1 MRRGVGVSAVR
12 KKRETKERYANLADQ
27 LEATQEQHVAQVLA
41 SFRSSLEEFA
51 RKHKKK
57 IRSDPVFRSR
67 FTEMC
72 YEIGVDPLRS
82 SKGFWTEVLGVGDF
96 YYELGIKIIEACQAT
111 KKADGGLVSL
121 EELAARL
128 GDATQD
134 DIKRAI
140 AKLDVLGFRI
150 VNDSFVV
157 SVPVELNADHTVV
170 LELATE
176 TGYVTA
182 AGLREN
188 LDWKQDRVDA
198 VLANLLKD
206 GFAWVD
212 GSSSYYFPS
221 IWLDATLDR

>member
-27 LEATQEQHVAQVLA
+27 LEATQEQHVSEVLA

-72 YEIGVDPLRS
+72 YEIGVDPLNS
-82 SKGFWTEVLGVGDF
+82 TKNFWTVLGVGDF
-96 YYELGIKIIEACQAT
+96 YYELGIKIIEVCQAT
-111 KKADGGLVSL
+111 KNANGGLISI
-121 EELAARL
+121 EELAAL
-128 GDATQD
+128 SEGTQD
-134 DIKRAI
+134 DVKRAV
-140 AKLDVLGFRI
+140 AKLDVLGVRI
-150 VNDSFVV
+150 VNSFVL

-170 LELATE
+170 LDLATE

-182 AGLREN
+182 DGLRRN
-188 LDWKQDRVDA
+188 LDWKPDRVEE
-198 VLANLLKD
+198 VLTNLLKD

-212 GSSSYYFPS
+212 GSSTYYFPS
-221 IWLDATLDR
+221 IWLNSFS